1 MLLPVY
7 ADEQAFH
14 ESHICLKCER
24 GETFTP
30 ASTTDAIQAYQTLE
44 IGNLRWVGEIL
55 QGRCCWRDR
64 EMVNENAQR

>member
-1 MLLPVY
+1 MPLAIY
-7 ADEQAFH
+7 ANEQAFH
-14 ESHICLKCER
+14 KAHIRLKCER

-30 ASTTDAIQAYQTLE
+30 ASTTDAIQAYQSLE
-44 IGNLRWVGEIL
+44 VANLRWVGEIL